1 MKTIK
6 TVLIALLAFT
16 VTLAGCGQ
24 TTEASGNQT
33 TDSANISVYY
43 FHFNSRCATCRAIE
57 SEAKTAVGD
66 FLNDDIGF
74 TAYNLDEKAGE
85 AKGKELGVS
94 GQTLLI
100 MKGDK
105 KIDLTR
111 EGFLYART
119 NPEKFRQV
127 LNENIKSLL

>member
-1 MKTIK
+1 MA
-6 TVLIALLAFT
+6 VLAFT
-16 VTLAGCGQ
+16 ITSAGCGQ
-24 TTEASGNQT
+24 VSAGKDTNAAASIT
-33 TDSANISVYY
+33 VSVTY

-57 SEAKTAVGD
+57 SEAKSAVED
-66 FLNDDIGF
+66 FRNDDIGF
-74 TAYNLDEKAGE
+74 IAYNLDEKAGE

-127 LNENIKSLL
+127 VSENIKSLL